1 MAKAPIDVAVNIKG
15 LQDLEKLQQRMDKL
29 EKEVAR
35 LNKTLPKAANGIR
48 KTGRAAATAT
58 GNVQRLG
65 IAFRTTFAPITAI
78 VGSITLLTKALN
90 TVGGRDAEL
99 ATLKNGLNGIVDD
112 ADAAANALLE
122 IADAQGK
129 LTLFNEEDFTGVF
142 KLFTSFRRIGV
153 DSYERVAMAAAD
165 LAQVTGQDAKSA
177 AMQLAKALE
186 DPSKR
191 VTDLARSGTVFTEQQ
206 KAQIKALQESG
217 DLLGA
222 QDLVLKEIEK
232 QYGGAA
238 EAAGSAGFAGALDS
252 AGESWRD
259 FLEVLGQSQESGAV
273 AFLNG
278 IAEGLDF
285 LTRNFDVISQA
296 AQGVVDV
303 LVKPF
308 QVLLQGIQSTLG
320 PIGNFEQTFRST
332 LAVVGKILTD
342 LSTNIL
348 QPLFTFI
355 GKIIGQIITWL
366 GTLLQAIA
374 SAAQQAVQFVVDAVR
389 KIADVIAGLINNTP
403 VGILTKVFGLDLGEA
418 AAGGLRAFADGI
430 QNAADSVG
438 GYIEDLK
445 QVATEANA
453 ATDANKE
460 LGKTDPFKNSNK
472 PTPEKTQNDKGKAGG
487 ADKAAKEAE
496 KLAAAIA
503 KAELKAAD
511 LVARFTEGS
520 RPLQEQVEDAQK
532 LVDMINSGVKSDD
545 AKQEIERERELA
557 DIRLK
562 GAEAIADLRKIENLG
577 AKELQEA
584 EAAINEQVFE
594 RIANQK
600 RLNQLKDQTKTLTD
614 QERLAEQAAK
624 DAQAQSDELAEGLA
638 GDLAG
643 GLKNI
648 LVTAIK
654 GGDVKQAAMQLVE
667 SLANRFLD
675 AAFSQV
681 EEALGGLF
689 KGFLG
694 GEEKNTLQKQQI
706 VAQETQAIAQF
717 GVHVQTFQT
726 AVGQMGAAGGGG
738 LGGLGSLF
746 GGAGAGGGGGIGG
759 ILSSIGGLGGAA
771 PVSGIPMAPLTMGF
785 AGPAFATG
793 GVMPPNSTALVGE
806 HGPELISTG
815 GAHARVTNNSQTDEM
830 LSRYGGGGGSMS
842 MAPVQTSF
850 ELQTTV
856 INGVEYATV
865 DQVRAMGQSATKQ
878 GAKLGEAN
886 AMKSLRNRRSTRQS
900 LGI

>member
-1 MAKAPIDVAVNIKG
+1 
-15 LQDLEKLQQRMDKL
+15 
-29 EKEVAR
+29 
-35 LNKTLPKAANGIR
+35 
-48 KTGRAAATAT
+48 
-58 GNVQRLG
+58 
-65 IAFRTTFAPITAI
+65 
-78 VGSITLLTKALN
+78 
-90 TVGGRDAEL
+90 
-99 ATLKNGLNGIVDD
+99 
-112 ADAAANALLE
+112 
-122 IADAQGK
+122 
-129 LTLFNEEDFTGVF
+129 
-142 KLFTSFRRIGV
+142 
-153 DSYERVAMAAAD
+153 
-165 LAQVTGQDAKSA
+165 
-177 AMQLAKALE
+177 MQLAKALE

-191 VTDLARSGTVFTEQQ
+191 VTDLARSGTVFTDQQ

-222 QDLVLKEIEK
+222 QNLVLQEIEK

-238 EAAGSAGFAGALDS
+238 VAAGAAGFAGALDS

-285 LTRNFDVISQA
+285 LTRNFDVIGQA
-296 AQGVVDV
+296 ATGVVDV

-308 QVLLQGIQSTLG
+308 QVLLEGIQSTLG
-320 PIGNFEQTFRST
+320 PIGNFEETFRST

-348 QPLFTFI
+348 QPLFSFI

-374 SAAQQAVQFVVDAVR
+374 SAAQQAVRFVVDAVQ

-418 AAGGLRAFADGI
+418 AANGLRSFASGI
-430 QNAADSVG
+430 QGAADSVG
-438 GYIEDLK
+438 GYIEQLQ

-460 LGKTDPFKNSNK
+460 LDKTDPFKNSNK
-472 PTPEKTQNDKGKAGG
+472 QLSDKPQNGKGGGKAGG

-532 LVDMINSGVKSDD
+532 LVDMINSGANSKD
-545 AKQEIERERELA
+545 AEKEIERARELS
-557 DIRLK
+557 DIRLQ
-562 GAEAIADLRKIENLG
+562 GAEAIADLQKIENLG

-584 EAAINEQVFE
+584 EAAINEQVNE
-594 RIANQK
+594 RIANQQ

-614 QERLAEQAAK
+614 QEAAAEQAAK
-624 DAQAQSDELAEGLA
+624 DAQAQSDQLAEGLA
-638 GDLAG
+638 SDISG

-681 EEALGGLF
+681 EDALSGLF
-689 KGFLG
+689 KGFLS
-694 GEEKNTLQKQQI
+694 GEEKAATTQLSAGQI
-706 VAQETQAIAQF
+706 M
-717 GVHVQTFQT
+717 QT
-726 AVGQMGAAGGGG
+726 ASQTNMQAAQLMQQAAAQMSAGGGGGG
-738 LGGLGSLF
+738 LGGLGGLF
-746 GGAGAGGGGGIGG
+746 GGGGGSLG
-759 ILSSIGGLGGAA
+759 IGGLLGSTGGIGGYSISSAA
-771 PVSGIPMAPLTMGF
+771 VPLTSGLSF
-785 AGPAFATG
+785 FATG

-806 HGPELISTG
+806 NGPELISTS
-815 GAHARVTNNSQTDEM
+815 GAPARVTNNSQTDEM
-830 LSRYGGGGGSMS
+830 LNRYGAGGGSMT

-850 ELQTTV
+850 QLQTTV

-886 AMKSLRNRRSTRQS
+886 AMKGLRNRRSTRQS